1 MKMTFKMLP
10 ILAMTLMTSSV
21 FAAEVTK
28 EFSVTGWSCGS
39 CAGKTVTAIKKLE
52 GVKDAKAD
60 AEKGVLTVT
69 FDDAKVKQDKIQES
83 IKASGYGCS
92 LKEKNG

>member
-10 ILAMTLMTSSV
+10 ILAMTLMASSA
-21 FAAEVTK
+21 FAGEVTK
-28 EFSVTGWSCGS
+28 DFTVTGWSCGS
-39 CAGKTVTAIKKLE
+39 CAGKTITAVKKLD

-69 FDDAKVKQDKIQES
+69 FDDAKIKQDKIQES
-83 IKASGYGCS
+83 IKASGFGCS
-92 LKEKNG
+92 LKDKQG